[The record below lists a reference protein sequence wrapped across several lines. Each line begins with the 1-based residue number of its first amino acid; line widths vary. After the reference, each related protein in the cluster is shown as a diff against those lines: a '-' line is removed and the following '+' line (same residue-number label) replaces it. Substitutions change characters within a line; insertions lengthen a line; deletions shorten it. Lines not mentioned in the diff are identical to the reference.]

1 MDNRYY
7 CKIKTN
13 LNMVKLAISLLF
25 VGLTL
30 TGMAQEKV
38 YQVDELSVINY
49 GDGRLLFR
57 QYDKDNT
64 PLNGSHR
71 IIDGYR
77 SEYILAEFKDGMYNG
92 DYKYLKN
99 NRLKEEGTYKEGR
112 KDGVYKEYY
121 SDGVALKKEAPFKE
135 GKLNGIVKTYYTNG
149 KLETEKGYAMSIE
162 DGVERDYDYESGE
175 ITTDRNYKNG
185 VLHGSQIAHY
195 GSNIGDF
202 IQRVTYENGKMTGSF
217 SEIFTDGTIK
227 KTGKY
232 NKDGEKDG
240 EWLERDD
247 FPNDKGKFSGKRT
260 LYKDGEIIKE
270 EIIKDF
276 VKFQQKK

>member
-1 MDNRYY
+1 M
-7 CKIKTN
+7 I
-13 LNMVKLAISLLF
+13 KLAISLLF

-38 YQVDELSVINY
+38 YQVDEVSVINY

-57 QYDKDNT
+57 QSDKDNT

-92 DYKYLKN
+92 DYKYFKN

-121 SDGVALKKEAPFKE
+121 SDGVALKKETPFKE

-185 VLHGSQIAHY
+185 VLHGSQIAY
-195 GSNIGDF
+195 YSSNIGDF
-202 IQRVTYENGKMTGSF
+202 IQRATYDNGKMTGSF

-232 NKDGEKDG
+232 NKDGKKDG
-240 EWLERDD
+240 EWLERDG
-247 FPNDKGKFSGKRT
+247 FANDKGKFSGKRI

>member
-1 MDNRYY
+1 
-7 CKIKTN
+7 
-13 LNMVKLAISLLF
+13 MVKLAISLLF

-92 DYKYLKN
+92 DYKYFKN

-121 SDGVALKKEAPFKE
+121 SDGVALKKEAPSKE

-175 ITTDRNYKNG
+175 ITTNRNYKNG

>member
-92 DYKYLKN
+92 DYKYFKN

-247 FPNDKGKFSGKRT
+247 FPKDKGKFSGKRT

>member
-1 MDNRYY
+1 
-7 CKIKTN
+7 
-13 LNMVKLAISLLF
+13 MVKLAISLLF

-92 DYKYLKN
+92 DYKYFKN

-227 KTGKY
+227 KPVNTI
-232 NKDGEKDG
+232 
-240 EWLERDD
+240 RTA
-247 FPNDKGKFSGKRT
+247 KRT
-260 LYKDGEIIKE
+260 ANGWSVTTFPMIRVSSQASVPYTKTAKL
-270 EIIKDF
+270 
-276 VKFQQKK
+276 

>member
-92 DYKYLKN
+92 DYKYFKK

-112 KDGVYKEYY
+112 KDLV
-121 SDGVALKKEAPFKE
+121 
-135 GKLNGIVKTYYTNG
+135 
-149 KLETEKGYAMSIE
+149 
-162 DGVERDYDYESGE
+162 
-175 ITTDRNYKNG
+175 
-185 VLHGSQIAHY
+185 
-195 GSNIGDF
+195 
-202 IQRVTYENGKMTGSF
+202 
-217 SEIFTDGTIK
+217 
-227 KTGKY
+227 
-232 NKDGEKDG
+232 
-240 EWLERDD
+240 
-247 FPNDKGKFSGKRT
+247 
-260 LYKDGEIIKE
+260 
-270 EIIKDF
+270 
-276 VKFQQKK
+276 

>member
-13 LNMVKLAISLLF
+13 LNMVKLAI
-25 VGLTL
+25 
-30 TGMAQEKV
+30 
-38 YQVDELSVINY
+38 QVDELSVINY

-92 DYKYLKN
+92 DYKYFKN

-175 ITTDRNYKNG
+175 ITTNRNYKNG

>member
-92 DYKYLKN
+92 DYKYFKN

-162 DGVERDYDYESGE
+162 DGVERDYDYESGG
-175 ITTDRNYKNG
+175 NY
-185 VLHGSQIAHY
+185 HGPKLQ
-195 GSNIGDF
+195 
-202 IQRVTYENGKMTGSF
+202 
-217 SEIFTDGTIK
+217 
-227 KTGKY
+227 
-232 NKDGEKDG
+232 
-240 EWLERDD
+240 ERR
-247 FPNDKGKFSGKRT
+247 FARKPNCALR
-260 LYKDGEIIKE
+260 
-270 EIIKDF
+270 
-276 VKFQQKK
+276 QQYR